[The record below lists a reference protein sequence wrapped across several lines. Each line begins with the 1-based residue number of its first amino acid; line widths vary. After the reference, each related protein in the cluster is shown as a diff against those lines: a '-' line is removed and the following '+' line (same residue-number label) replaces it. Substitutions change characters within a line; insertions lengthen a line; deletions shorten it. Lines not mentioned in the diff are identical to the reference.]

1 MATMTKTQIIR
12 HLAGKIGTNNKTAAA
27 FLEHMADTA
36 IKETKKNGMFVI
48 PGIGRMVKVN
58 RKAREGR
65 NPMTGETIHIP
76 AKTVVKF
83 RMAKA
88 AKDSIAPRKA

>member
-1 MATMTKTQIIR
+1 MATMTKTEIVR

-27 FLEHMADTA
+27 FLECMADTA
-36 IKETKKNGMFVI
+36 IKQTKKNGVFVI
-48 PGIGRMVKVN
+48 PGIGRMVKAN

-65 NPMTGETIHIP
+65 NPMTGEAIHIP
-76 AKTVVKF
+76 AKTVVRF

-88 AKDSIAPRKA
+88 AKDSISPHR